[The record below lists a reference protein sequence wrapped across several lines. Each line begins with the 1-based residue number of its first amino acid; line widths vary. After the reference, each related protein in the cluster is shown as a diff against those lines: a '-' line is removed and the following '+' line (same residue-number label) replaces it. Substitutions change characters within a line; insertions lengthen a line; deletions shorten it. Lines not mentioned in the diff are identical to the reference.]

1 MFCHVGQEQVLSVH
15 DVSSVYHVPLLL
27 RSQGIIPFLQK
38 RLDLISLKI
47 PKAMTERGEDLA
59 TRWKKLTQG

>member
-27 RSQGIIPFLQK
+27 RSQGLIPFLQK
-38 RLDLISLKI
+38 RLNLHSIAILPALK
-47 PKAMTERGEDLA
+47 ERGEGLS
-59 TRWKKLTQG
+59 TRWKALTQR

>member
-27 RSQGIIPFLQK
+27 KSQGLIEFLQK
-38 RLDLISLKI
+38 RLSLTSVAISARLR
-47 PKAMTERGEDLA
+47 ARGETLV
-59 TRWKKLTQG
+59 TQWEVLTQR